1 MILLDDV
8 VQVFA
13 LTQRNA
19 RSVVFVV
26 ADDRRGV
33 GAALVDGDRLR
44 FAVLMDCSLE
54 KTAWRGLITT
64 RGEQEVDC
72 IAIAINSAVEVAPMA
87 ANLDV
92 GLVHSPAHAN

>member
-13 LTQRNA
+13 LSQRNA

-44 FAVLMDCSLE
+44 FAVLIDCSLE
-54 KTAWRGLITT
+54 KTACSGLIAMS
-64 RGEQEVDC
+64 GKQEVNC
-72 IAIAINSAVEVAPMA
+72 VTIAVNGTVEIAPA
-87 ANLDV
+87 AADLDV
-92 GLVHSPAHAN
+92 SLIHSPTH

>member
-13 LTQRNA
+13 LTQCDV

-44 FAVLMDCSLE
+44 FAVLINCLLE
-54 KTAWRGLITT
+54 KTARRGLISMS
-64 RGEQEVDC
+64 GQQEVDGITVAIDGTVE
-72 IAIAINSAVEVAPMA
+72 IAPTATD
-87 ANLDV
+87 LDV
-92 GLVHSPAHAN
+92 GLVHSPTHT